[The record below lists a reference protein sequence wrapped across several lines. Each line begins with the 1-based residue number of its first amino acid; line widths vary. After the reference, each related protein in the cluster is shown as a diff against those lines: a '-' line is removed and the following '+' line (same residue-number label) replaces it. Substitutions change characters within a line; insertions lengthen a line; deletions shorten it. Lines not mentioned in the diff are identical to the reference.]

1 MTDKQKLTSLIN
13 HFCDGNNAEF
23 ARQIDITAQTLNNWL
38 NRGLSKDAPSKIVSR
53 WNDVNLSWLLTG
65 EGTMLNEEENMVP
78 EIIDEEDDADDDL
91 VPLLPVEAMAGSLS
105 CYSEGVYLRDC
116 QKIKSPVNGAD
127 WAIRISGDSMEPEL
141 HNGYYIF
148 ISKLSG
154 AFIPWG
160 HAVVLD
166 TIDGVVVKKIFPVE
180 GTEEF
185 IVAKSVNPDYPPF
198 RIETSAILGIY
209 RILGGSFINST
220 L

>member
-1 MTDKQKLTSLIN
+1 MSTIKDRIL
-13 HFCDGNNAEF
+13 EF
-23 ARQIDITAQTLNNWL
+23 IGASDLNSRQFEI
-38 NRGLSKDAPSKIVSR
+38 RCGLSNGAVSKMGNSTRRSVLDKIFNAFPDLNEV
-53 WNDVNLSWLLTG
+53 WLLTG
-65 EGTMLNEEENMVP
+65 KGQMLNEDESMMP
-78 EIIDEEDDADDDL
+78 EIIDQDESSDDDL

-105 CYSEGVYLRDC
+105 CYSEGVYLRNC

-127 WAIRISGDSMEPEL
+127 WAIKISGDSMEPEL

-160 HAVVLD
+160 HTVVLD
-166 TIDGVVVKKIFPVE
+166 TLDGVVVKKIYPVE

-185 IVAKSVNPDYPPF
+185 IIAKSVNPDYPPF
-198 RIETSAILGIY
+198 RIETSAIFGIY